1 MTQPIHK
8 IVPIEPTEE
17 MMHQALRSLIHD
29 GNRQIDTTDLRFALK
44 AMLASCPDVSSE
56 PYGYAI
62 NGKIY
67 DSVEEALDDQML
79 IIDYEPTPLYTTA
92 QPHRVAETKAY
103 YETVI
108 ADGTKQIQSHKN
120 RVAELEA
127 DKARLIDMLEVAK
140 CEFSNASSHAHDASD
155 LKDAETYSQTII
167 HIEALLA
174 EMKGK

>member
-120 RVAELEA
+120 RVAEIEARCKQLETA
-127 DKARLIDMLEVAK
+127 L
-140 CEFSNASSHAHDASD
+140 SNALVVCENKTQLGMGDV
-155 LKDAETYSQTII
+155 II
-167 HIEALLA
+167 ISEAKALLA
-174 EMKGK
+174 EMKAT